1 MVYNIGKALLERL
14 HFGAFVV
21 FVGAT
26 EAFPLPGVI
35 LHHNAPKIVFCKTVV
50 IIGIPGNH
58 QACEVCPPCV
68 YLTVILDGL
77 DVVFLPLFDLS
88 GAEITDVILSRD
100 DVVIR
105 KHFHPSLWLRLA
117 SPRSSFR

>member
-35 LHHNAPKIVFCKTVV
+35 LHHNAPEIILREAVV
-50 IIGIPGNH
+50 IASVPNYH
-58 QACEVCPPCV
+58 QACEMSLPCV
-68 YLTVILDGL
+68 YPTIVFDGL
-77 DVVFLPLFDLS
+77 DVVFLSLFDLA
-88 GAEITDVILSRD
+88 GAEITEVFLSRD
-100 DVVIR
+100 DVIVSYQ
-105 KHFHPSLWLRLA
+105 FHVVRCLRPPSR
-117 SPRSSFR
+117 RS

>member
-35 LHHNAPKIVFCKTVV
+35 L
-50 IIGIPGNH
+50 
-58 QACEVCPPCV
+58 
-68 YLTVILDGL
+68 
-77 DVVFLPLFDLS
+77 LFDLS

>member
-58 QACEVCPPCV
+58 QACEVCLPCV
-68 YLTVILDGL
+68 YLAVILDSL
-77 DVVFLPLFDLS
+77 DVVFLPLANLLGS
-88 GAEITDVILSRD
+88 EVTDMFLPCD
-100 DVVIR
+100 DVVVS
-105 KHFHPSLWLRLA
+105 KYFHPSLWLRPA
-117 SPRSSFR
+117 SPRSSCR

>member
-50 IIGIPGNH
+50 TIGIPGNH
-58 QACEVCPPCV
+58 QACEVCLPCV

-77 DVVFLPLFDLS
+77 DVYFSPFLIFPEQKLQ
-88 GAEITDVILSRD
+88 T
-100 DVVIR
+100 
-105 KHFHPSLWLRLA
+105 
-117 SPRSSFR
+117 

>member
-50 IIGIPGNH
+50 TTGIPGNH
-58 QACEVCPPCV
+58 QACEVCLPCV

-77 DVVFLPLFDLS
+77 DVVFLPLFDLF

-100 DVVIR
+100 DVVVG
-105 KHFHPSLWLRLA
+105 KQFHPYLWLRPP
-117 SPRSSFR
+117 SRRS

>member
-26 EAFPLPGVI
+26 EAFPLLGVI
-35 LHHNAPKIVFCKTVV
+35 LHHNAPEIVLREAVVV
-50 IIGIPGNH
+50 ISIHDYH
-58 QACEVCPPCV
+58 QACEVCLPCV
-68 YLTVILDGL
+68 YLTVVLDGL
-77 DVVFLPLFDLS
+77 DIVSLPLFDLA

-100 DVVIR
+100 DVVIS

-117 SPRSSFR
+117 SPRSSCR